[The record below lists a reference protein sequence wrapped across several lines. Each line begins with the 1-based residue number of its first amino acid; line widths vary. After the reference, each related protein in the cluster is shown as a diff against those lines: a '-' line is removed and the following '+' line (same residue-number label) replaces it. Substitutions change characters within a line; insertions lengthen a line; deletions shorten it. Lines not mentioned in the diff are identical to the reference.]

1 MMKYDTSKTLNENK
15 ESIEEQYVAPTTA
28 AGVTGAGVGAG
39 LAAKTALLGT
49 AATSTAAGTGAVGA
63 VSAALGVG
71 GAAAGAI
78 IGGAAALAVLPIVYW
93 LVTKD
98 TGANKVKKMFEMCSS
113 DAAKIAKLPRKLQDT
128 DLRSISDDI
137 EDAIINDSFGF
148 QGGTDE
154 EKLFSAFKQLESGT
168 ASDFCALIQYYNKNS
183 ESGDLFDDLDSD
195 IDAESE
201 WKQIFRPIR
210 NCVEDSLLSLKDE
223 GGEKKDEGGKKDGG
237 GSTGGYKS
245 CSGAYSKG
253 CQAEAIKTVQGCLGL
268 VQDGKFGPK
277 TEAALKAK
285 GFSSFTDAEVDKI
298 CAKTPAQPSDEFT
311 TQVEP
316 DNVDDILNR

>member
-1 MMKYDTSKTLNENK
+1 
-15 ESIEEQYVAPTTA
+15 
-28 AGVTGAGVGAG
+28 
-39 LAAKTALLGT
+39 
-49 AATSTAAGTGAVGA
+49 
-63 VSAALGVG
+63 
-71 GAAAGAI
+71 
-78 IGGAAALAVLPIVYW
+78 
-93 LVTKD
+93 
-98 TGANKVKKMFEMCSS
+98 MFEMCSS

-168 ASDFCALIQYYNKNS
+168 ASDFCALVQYYNKNS